1 MVKAPKSFFFIEV
14 MSLFYVSFIRHF
26 LKKQSFTFSFQYPYS
41 SALSPPPPAPPPP
54 PLLWFQHAN
63 LVSAPQHDSLALS
76 PILAA
81 ILLPP
86 LWDLKIN
93 IPGPNKII
101 TDTN

>member
-1 MVKAPKSFFFIEV
+1 MYRSQ
-14 MSLFYVSFIRHF
+14 SF
-26 LKKQSFTFSFQYPYS
+26 LKKNYIIYAARFWKTKFHIFFSILLLQGSPPPLPS
-41 SALSPPPPAPPPP
+41 SPPPPPP
-54 PLLWFQHAN
+54 LWFQHAN
-63 LVSAPQHDSLALS
+63 LVGAPQHDSLALS

>member
-1 MVKAPKSFFFIEV
+1 M
-14 MSLFYVSFIRHF
+14 RHIF
-26 LKKQSFTFSFQYPYS
+26 GKQSFTFSFQFSYS
-41 SALSPPPPAPPPP
+41 KALPLPSSPPPPPP
-54 PLLWFQHAN
+54 LWFQHAN
-63 LVSAPQHDSLALS
+63 LVGAPQHDSLALS

>member
-1 MVKAPKSFFFIEV
+1 M
-14 MSLFYVSFIRHF
+14 YRSFISFEKTKFHIFF
-26 LKKQSFTFSFQYPYS
+26 LASLLLS
-41 SALSPPPPAPPPP
+41 SPSPPP

-86 LWDLKIN
+86 LWDPKIN

>member
-1 MVKAPKSFFFIEV
+1 MEV
-14 MSLFYVSFIRHF
+14 MCIFYVCHF
-26 LKKQSFTFSFQYPYS
+26 LKNKVSHFLS
-41 SALSPPPPAPPPP
+41 SAPHSSAPPPPP
-54 PLLWFQHAN
+54 PLLWFLHAN